1 MVQGKHIGCGTLKPA
16 AYEAIKP
23 CCSATVMTIKDV
35 VDDAALAATLVN
47 ENSRIT
53 ASPHHRITAPCV
65 HAVLDCF
72 YLNFYFYKASACY
85 KK

>member
-1 MVQGKHIGCGTLKPA
+1 
-16 AYEAIKP
+16 
-23 CCSATVMTIKDV
+23 MTIKDV

-47 ENSRIT
+47 ENSRITASPHHRITASPHHRITASPHHRIT